1 MCGTWLLTFRNEY
14 DPWCLKREL
23 EAEFLKEK
31 LLTEHWKCHLCM
43 LVIFTFQK
51 LLVLLFHYSRGSKF
65 GRECKMFRVIV
76 VNPEHRI
83 PLRGFGLNYKN
94 ILKYTITGKFLMI
107 WTGFIQFM
115 LFLIWMLF
123 WAYLG
128 SIQGKEFLVYTKINH
143 LFCGEYIY

>member
-1 MCGTWLLTFRNEY
+1 
-14 DPWCLKREL
+14 
-23 EAEFLKEK
+23 
-31 LLTEHWKCHLCM
+31 M